1 MRACRVSG
9 ATAMSSMKIHDLH
22 GFRTWRTPEGYI
34 RTEAKAGVDIVLNFA
49 IENSLVVNELCRGR
63 KRPLLIDLK
72 NLKSITPQARSYFS
86 ARDRESDINAFAFI
100 IHSNFQRMVGNI
112 FIQFNRPRLPTRLFN
127 DEKSAME
134 WLKPFLHSTS
144 SEIQP

>member
-1 MRACRVSG
+1 
-9 ATAMSSMKIHDLH
+9 MSFHWLLLPPRKMKVHDLH

-34 RTEAKAGVDIVLNFA
+34 RTEAKPGVDIVLNFA

-86 ARDRESDINAFAFI
+86 ARDRESDINAFAFL

-112 FIQFNRPRLPTRLFN
+112 FIQFNRPRFPTRLFN
-127 DEKSAME
+127 EEVLAVE
-134 WLKPFLHSTS
+134 WLKPFL
-144 SEIQP
+144 QPQGHEKLF